1 MSRTPTRGAK
11 RAAQA
16 IVNLATDKQVPY
28 CDDMAV
34 LIERETG
41 VGGLLVA
48 LERALGMLM
57 EGPVRTACAP
67 YGGDLL
73 AEEIK
78 AALAKHRAQE
88 TP

>member
-1 MSRTPTRGAK
+1 VDDKPTVGAM

-16 IVNLATDKQVPY
+16 VVDLATDMRVPY
-28 CDDMAV
+28 RDDMAA
-34 LIERETG
+34 IIDRETG
-41 VGGLLVA
+41 AGELVEA

-78 AALAKHRAQE
+78 AALAKHGAQ
-88 TP
+88 P